1 MPALF
6 MWDEIKGFHHYT
18 VGKIYRKEISIMA
31 KKKYRPM
38 SYVKFK
44 KPGRYKSAY
53 QGQINTARDNLMNW
67 TYDPMKDANYQ
78 ALASVYAARGN
89 QAAQDTLGDAA
100 SLNGGYGTSYAVSAA
115 QQARNQYN
123 QELMSLVPDL
133 EQNAYARA
141 QNNYN
146 VLMDADQEAYTRFRD
161 RMADYQWGKGYD
173 TDVYQY
179 RQQQKKNRSG
189 GGGGGHRGGGGGG
202 GYYSGGGGGSYGGGL
217 DLDSLFYKAQ
227 DETEKKKKAKNKITG
242 NGTVSYGQAHGKGR
256 VVK

>member
-1 MPALF
+1 
-6 MWDEIKGFHHYT
+6 
-18 VGKIYRKEISIMA
+18 MA
-31 KKKYRPM
+31 KYKPM
-38 SYVKFK
+38 AYVKAK

-53 QGQINTARDNLMNW
+53 AGQITDARDQLLNW

-78 ALASVYAARGN
+78 ALAKVYTARGN

-100 SLNGGYGTSYAVSAA
+100 SLNGGFGTSYAVSAA

-123 QELMSLVPDL
+123 QELASLVPDL
-133 EQNAYARA
+133 EANAYSRM

-173 TDVYQY
+173 TDVYKYKQT
-179 RQQQKKNRSG
+179 QKKNRSG

-202 GYYSGGGGGSYGGGL
+202 GYYSGGGGGGGSYGGGL

-242 NGTVSYGQAHGKGR
+242 NETVSYGQAHGKGR
-256 VVK
+256 IVK